1 MMLIGEALV
10 GKEPEIAHIDLIIG
24 DKEGPVGIAF
34 TNSLANLSA
43 GHTPLLA
50 VIRPNLIPKPA
61 TLIVPKV
68 TIKDLDQASK
78 IFGPA
83 QVAVAKA
90 VADSVEEGIIPEDQ
104 VEDLVI
110 ICSVFLH
117 PSAKDLE
124 KIYHYNY
131 GATKLAIKR
140 AMTNYPPL
148 DKIMYEKDRA
158 VHPVYGIKRPRL
170 WRPPYLQ
177 IALDIPNLA
186 ETKRIVEELPKRD
199 MILLEAGTPLIKRYG
214 VGVIRNI
221 REIWKDAFIIADLKT
236 LDVGKVEVDLAF
248 EETAD
253 AVVASGLASKETID
267 NVIYE
272 AHRLGIYAIVD
283 MMNVKDPVKL
293 LNSLE
298 EMPDVAIL
306 HRSID
311 REITLGE
318 EEGQLELINEIKK
331 EAKKVNKKILVAV
344 AGGMRP
350 ETTKEAL
357 ESGADIIIVG
367 RYITQSKDIKK
378 SAREFLEFLG
388 EDTDLMRE
396 HIE

>member
-1 MMLIGEALV
+1 MLIGEALV